1 MTFLWWYQE
10 MKKFYVS
17 NSILKVFL
25 VVFHFVFSW
34 SLYALCLCG
43 EIEISFDPALSVT
56 WAIFVFLAN
65 VLSFIILEEWAE
77 VCEKQK
83 RQEVLPSSSEPYSW
97 PNIYTGTWVLRF
109 LITFSC
115 VSFKQD
121 WDLRETPSRFYDF
134 GIFHGP
140 CNVRLGVLGL
150 FIILF
155 ILCILLV
162 CVTLYSFLVSF

>member
-1 MTFLWWYQE
+1 
-10 MKKFYVS
+10 MKKFYVL
-17 NSILKVFL
+17 NSSLKVFL

-83 RQEVLPSSSEPYSW
+83 RQGVLPSSSEPYSW
-97 PNIYTGTWVLRF
+97 PNIHTGTWVLRF
-109 LITFSC
+109 LITFAC
-115 VSFKQD
+115 VSFNQD

-134 GIFHGP
+134 GMFHGP